1 MCPLVVL
8 FISFCTAFKP
18 EGVGPKPDAKA
29 AFPKRRRIRVRNRNK
44 LRRYRAIRKQEKEE
58 ALKSDIYIFGSKIR
72 KLQGI
77 TSGDRRTRQY
87 SEEGVDWAC

>member
-1 MCPLVVL
+1 MFYLYLSTPH
-8 FISFCTAFKP
+8 FKP
-18 EGVGPKPDAKA
+18 EGVGSKPDAKA
-29 AFPKRRRIRVRNRNK
+29 AFSKRRRLRVRNRNK
-44 LRRYRAIRKQEKEE
+44 LRRHRAMRKQEKEE

-77 TSGDRRTRQY
+77 TSGNRRTRQY